1 MYQVNDTVAYS
12 SQGICTVSEIC
23 RRDVSGSMVDY
34 YVLKPVAD
42 PRSTVYVPVNNERL
56 VARMRAVLC
65 AEQAEQLL
73 GALAQTQSLW
83 IDDDNTRRE
92 RYRALLT
99 EGAAADIAGIFK
111 ALLCRRRN
119 LEALGRKLRSSD
131 EAFLK
136 QAERLL
142 CAECAEALGCAAEDV
157 RCRLM
162 AELL

>member
-23 RRDVSGSMVDY
+23 KRDIGGSMVDY

-56 VARMRAVLC
+56 VCRMRTVLC
-65 AEQAEQLL
+65 SEEAKQLL
-73 GALAQTQSLW
+73 DALPAAESLW
-83 IDDDNTRRE
+83 VDDDNTRRE

-111 ALLCRRRN
+111 ALLLRRRD

-131 EAFLK
+131 ETFLK
-136 QAERLL
+136 QTERLL
-142 CAECAEALGCAAEDV
+142 CTECAEALGCAAEDV
-157 RCRLM
+157 HCRLM
-162 AELL
+162 ADLL